1 MIIVY
6 IKKTYKITDAASNGD
21 ISSKLGEN
29 GENPE
34 VDNPVGSVGN
44 E

>member
-1 MIIVY
+1 MSIAY
-6 IKKTYKITDAASNGD
+6 IKTYKITDAASNGD

-29 GENPE
+29 GESPE